1 MWLMTVI
8 SGPVTGITI
17 LMWQLRDIQH
27 RQMNWQKTSACASVF
42 FHEDFIAH
50 WCIGSEMLTCV
61 AALSCVL
68 LIKDLSKF
76 L

>member
-1 MWLMTVI
+1 MTVI

-42 FHEDFIAH
+42 FHEDFIA
-50 WCIGSEMLTCV
+50 
-61 AALSCVL
+61 L
-68 LIKDLSKF
+68 LGDANLCCSPF
-76 L
+76 LCLAH